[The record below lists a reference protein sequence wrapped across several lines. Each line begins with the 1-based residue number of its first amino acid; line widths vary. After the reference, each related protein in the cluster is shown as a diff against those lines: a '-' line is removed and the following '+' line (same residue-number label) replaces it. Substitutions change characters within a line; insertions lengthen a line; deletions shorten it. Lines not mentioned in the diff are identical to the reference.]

1 MKKRLIALM
10 LSTLMTASVCVG
22 CGGNDA
28 AESSGTQSS
37 QTASEGKTNDGAKE
51 EKKEPV
57 EIVYWYCN
65 GVGVQEY
72 TDEVEAKIN
81 ELLANTE
88 GYEHITLKLHPSKD
102 YATDVALAQASG
114 EQMDVVSVTFE
125 LDWTTEAANG
135 AILPLDDLLAA
146 NPEITEDLPEWFLGY
161 GVMDGETYMIPN
173 YQQCA
178 NQYFFVTP
186 TEWFEQSGYDYDEVQ
201 EALWAKD
208 VEYFAQFMED
218 YTQSVREYTG
228 LETKYNF
235 PSALSHPYTWVQ
247 QSNRVYSIAS
257 GEGFYYN
264 TETGK
269 IECTYL
275 NEKEQAAWRHEADL
289 TAKEINYPN
298 QQVQGLTEDVL
309 GDIFKDE
316 SYVMYKVQ
324 GMGTTEMEAEKLKN
338 TYGYDVTLFEFDD
351 YFYIPET
358 NAAGGVAISATTKHP
373 EEAAQVLALLF
384 NSKYEEIY
392 NTLVYGL
399 EGTHYT
405 SNGDGTIETLEFSG
419 TQGGADTTYCYHK
432 WRGGNTFNAWLNQSM
447 TQEQE
452 SFIVDVINEGE
463 DNVISPIM
471 GITLDYSS
479 LENELAQIKALHSE
493 YISSLRCGVYGKDV
507 DSYIS
512 EFESKLEVAG
522 MQKVLDEL
530 NAQVDAFLG
539 R

>member
-1 MKKRLIALM
+1 MKKKAVALV
-10 LSTLMTASVCVG
+10 LSMVMTVPMFAACGTEGNVVSTETQKTENVG
-22 CGGNDA
+22 
-28 AESSGTQSS
+28 
-37 QTASEGKTNDGAKE
+37 SETSEVK
-51 EKKEPV
+51 EKKDPV

-72 TDEVEAKIN
+72 TDEVEDKIN
-81 ELLANTE
+81 EILAQTE

-102 YATDVALAQASG
+102 YATDVALGQASG

-125 LDWTTEAANG
+125 LDWTAEAANG
-135 AILPLDDLLAA
+135 TLLPLDDLLEA
-146 NPEITEDLPEWFLGY
+146 NPEIAEELPDWFLGY

-178 NQYFFVTP
+178 NQYFYATP

-208 VEYFAQFMED
+208 VDYIAKFMED
-218 YTQSVREYTG
+218 YTLAVREYTG
-228 LETKYNF
+228 KDTKYNL
-235 PSALSHPYTWVQ
+235 PSSLSHPYTWIQ
-247 QSNRVYSIAS
+247 QSNRVYTITS

-269 IECTYL
+269 VECTYL
-275 NEKEQAAWRHEADL
+275 NENEQNAWRKEAEL
-289 TAKEINYPN
+289 TAKGINYPN
-298 QQVQGLTEDVL
+298 QQVQGLTDNVL
-309 GDIFKDE
+309 GDIFNDA
-316 SYVMYKVQ
+316 SYVLNRVQ
-324 GMGTTEMEAEKLKN
+324 GMGTVEMEAEKLKN
-338 TYGYDVTLFEFDD
+338 TYGYDMTLFEFDD

-358 NAAGGVAISATTKHP
+358 NAAGGVAISSTTEHP

-399 EGTHYT
+399 EGIHYT

-447 TQEQE
+447 TPEQE
-452 SFIVDVINEGE
+452 TFIVDVINEGE
-463 DNVISPIM
+463 NNVVSPIM
-471 GITLDYSS
+471 GITFDVSS
-479 LENELAQIKALHSE
+479 IENELAQIKALHSE
-493 YISSLRCGVYGKDV
+493 YVSSFRCGSYGD
-507 DSYIS
+507 
-512 EFESKLEVAG
+512 EFETYLDEFERKLDTAG
-522 MQKVLDEL
+522 MTKVLEEL

>member
-1 MKKRLIALM
+1 MKKKLVALM
-10 LSTLMTASVCVG
+10 LSTLMALSVFVG
-22 CGGNDA
+22 CGEKDTVDVDTQKSEDVS
-28 AESSGTQSS
+28 ESE
-37 QTASEGKTNDGAKE
+37 ASEAE
-51 EKKEPV
+51 EPKEPV

-65 GVGVQEY
+65 GVGTQEY

-81 ELLANTE
+81 ELLAETE

-102 YATDVALAQASG
+102 YATDIALAQASG
-114 EQMDVVSVTFE
+114 EQMDVISVTFE

-135 AILPLDDLLAA
+135 AILALDDLLAA
-146 NPEITEDLPEWFLGY
+146 NSEIAEDLPEWFLGY
-161 GVMDGETYMIPN
+161 GVMDGATYMIPN

-178 NQYFFVTP
+178 NQYFFAMP

-201 EALWAKD
+201 AALWEKD
-208 VEYFAQFMED
+208 VEYIAKFMED
-218 YTQSVREYTG
+218 YTLAVREYTG
-228 LETKYNF
+228 KETKYTF
-235 PSALSHPYTWVQ
+235 PSVLSHPYTWIQ
-247 QSNRVYSIAS
+247 QSNRVYTITS

-275 NEKEQAAWRHEADL
+275 NENEQNAWRKEAEL
-289 TAKEINYPN
+289 VSKGINYPN
-298 QQVQGLTEDVL
+298 QQVQSLTEDVL
-309 GDIFKDE
+309 GDIFNDE
-316 SYVMYKVQ
+316 SYVMYRVQ

-358 NAAGGVAISATTKHP
+358 NAAGGVAISATTEHP
-373 EEAAQVLALLF
+373 EEAAKVLALLF

-399 EGTHYT
+399 EGIHYK

-452 SFIVDVINEGE
+452 TFIIDVINEGE
-463 DNVISPIM
+463 NNVISPIM
-471 GITLDYSS
+471 GITLDCSNI
-479 LENELAQIKALHSE
+479 ENELAQIKALHSE
-493 YISSLRCGVYGKDV
+493 YVSSFRCGVYGDDV
-507 DSYIS
+507 DNYID
-512 EFESKLEVAG
+512 EFERKLETAG
-522 MQKVLDEL
+522 IQKVLDEL